1 MNVPA
6 QITPISASPR
16 SRRLP
21 STSFTMGSCPSATPP
36 AKTNQSTPIAGS
48 LTCAAVLRERRQE
61 LAHHGDPRAD
71 EDDIEND
78 VAEKDTVPQ
87 HVCVPAGFVMR
98 LDMTRR
104 GNEPQHLEAH
114 GGRRSWF
121 G

>member
-48 LTCAAVLRERRQE
+48 LTCAVFFA
-61 LAHHGDPRAD
+61 
-71 EDDIEND
+71 N
-78 VAEKDTVPQ
+78 
-87 HVCVPAGFVMR
+87 
-98 LDMTRR
+98 
-104 GNEPQHLEAH
+104 
-114 GGRRSWF
+114 GGRSSLITAIPAPMKMTLRTM
-121 G
+121 